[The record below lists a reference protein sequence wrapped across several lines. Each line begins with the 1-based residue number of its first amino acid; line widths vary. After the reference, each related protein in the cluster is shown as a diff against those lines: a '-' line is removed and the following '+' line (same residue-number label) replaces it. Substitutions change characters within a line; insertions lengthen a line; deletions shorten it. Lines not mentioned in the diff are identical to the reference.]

1 MASYEQLAESIMEG
15 DEAKVKKI
23 VEEAVKNKVPVKE
36 ILNDG
41 LIGAMN
47 VVGVKFKNCEI
58 YVPEVLM
65 AAKAMRTGID
75 LLRPL
80 FEKSG
85 VQPLGK
91 VVIGTVKGDLHDI
104 GKNLVGMMV
113 EGTGFEVVDAG
124 VDVAPEKFVEAVKS
138 NKADLCMMSALL
150 TTTMPAMKSTIEAIK
165 EAGYAPGKDIALFG
179 GAGLFRTLL
188 DAGQVDTVEV
198 SLIPVLLG
206 AGVSLMPPPYG
217 AVRLRL
223 TKQKVLATTGTL
235 SLEYE
240 IVRDKRDSA
249 ARRRSRSNG

>member
-165 EAGYAPGKDIALFG
+165 EAGLGGKVKTMVG
-179 GAGLFRTLL
+179 GAPVTQDFANSIGA
-188 DAGQVDTVEV
+188 DGYGSNAAAAVEV
-198 SLIPVLLG
+198 AKSLLG
-206 AGVSLMPPPYG
+206 KKS
-217 AVRLRL
+217 
-223 TKQKVLATTGTL
+223 
-235 SLEYE
+235 
-240 IVRDKRDSA
+240 
-249 ARRRSRSNG
+249 